1 MTPFLP
7 FTFAVVREVEAM
19 VVVEVIE
26 VDVVVDVVVVVVEV
40 EVREREFS
48 NFVSDSCD
56 TCPAQVYAVFSR

>member
-1 MTPFLP
+1 
-7 FTFAVVREVEAM
+7 M

-26 VDVVVDVVVVVVEV
+26 VDVVVDVVVVVV